1 MTIGEKIKKIRKK
14 MKISQTEL
22 ANRMH
27 VKQQAISQFERSN
40 NLKYETLEKIADA
53 LVVPVIC
60 FLDDD
65 LYEAIDSFDD
75 TKESNLLEAKF
86 NEIIADNT
94 LSKTEKEEKIKYL
107 INQSEILE
115 NYHQGNIA
123 AAFNFAHKHNI
134 PLTSDIIIDADP
146 ETPLNKALQKERNGE
161 QLTEEERKLISD
173 YFESEQFK
181 NAWEHIKKSATENLE
196 HLKRLQTAYEQLN
209 ETGQDKVA
217 EHAEMLA
224 KIPEYRKEDYSKK
237 TDK

>member
-1 MTIGEKIKKIRKK
+1 MNLGEKIKKIRKK

-27 VKQQAISQFERSN
+27 VKQQAISQFEKSN

-65 LYEAIDSFDD
+65 LYDAIDSFDD
-75 TKESNLLEAKF
+75 TKEANLLEAKF
-86 NEIIADNT
+86 NEIIDDNT

-115 NYHQGNIA
+115 NYHQGNIGTA
-123 AAFNFAHKHNI
+123 LNFAHKHNI

-146 ETPLNKALQKERNGE
+146 DMPLNKALQKERNGE
-161 QLTEEERKLISD
+161 ELTEEESKLISD

-181 NAWEHIKKSATENLE
+181 NAWEHMKNSANENLKD
-196 HLKRLQTAYEQLN
+196 LKRLQIAYEQLN
-209 ETGQDKVA
+209 DIGQDKVA

-224 KIPEYRKEDYSKK
+224 KIPEYRKEGYQEK